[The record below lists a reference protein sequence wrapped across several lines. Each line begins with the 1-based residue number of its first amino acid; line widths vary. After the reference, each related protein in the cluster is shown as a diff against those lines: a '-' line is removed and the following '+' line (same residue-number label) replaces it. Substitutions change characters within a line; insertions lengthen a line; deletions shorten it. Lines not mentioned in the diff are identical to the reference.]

1 MPNSIR
7 TTSNT
12 QTTTN
17 GTPATFKAG
26 DSVLCPSLGLMQHTF
41 TLIAE
46 LSSKSK
52 LLIIKCHDRCFR
64 FDIDGFLVSANECET
79 AEYTPRLY
87 HDTPANRAAI
97 AALYGVPNTSTTSRT
112 LIDLTDDDDDE
123 VILMSSC
130 MLSDTACEV
139 LGAAEVMHDIG
150 QLLYLIYKEKISPNQ
165 AQSMARLVHDTTDR
179 WSDILVRLLDTLNE
193 PLEHTKFGKVEG

>member
-7 TTSNT
+7 TTSNH

-17 GTPATFKAG
+17 STPATFKAG
-26 DSVLCPSLGLMQHTF
+26 DSVLCPSVGNAAYKLFNDKEYGCLGLILNGKKYHYRDDGKVSRDDQ
-41 TLIAE
+41 A
-46 LSSKSK
+46 SS
-52 LLIIKCHDRCFR
+52 LF
-64 FDIDGFLVSANECET
+64 
-79 AEYTPRLY
+79 

-97 AALYGVPNTSTTSRT
+97 TILYAVPGTTSIK
-112 LIDLTDDDDDE
+112 LIDLTDHDDDE

-150 QLLYLIYKEKISPNQ
+150 QLLQMIYNEGISPDQ
-165 AQSMARLVHDTTDR
+165 AKSMARLAHDTTDR
-179 WSDILVRLLDTLNE
+179 WHSILYHLLDTLNE
-193 PLEHTKFGKVEG
+193 PLEQTTFGKVEGL